1 MPQLPATSF
10 FRLHNIV
17 CLLLITIEN
26 VVHTAHYKLYWNAP
40 PQYFPMPIVRSLAA
54 GQPQPYV
61 SAIPPLFRRGE
72 TPLYIPG
79 PGPVIPDV
87 DRFPSSEIHL
97 PRRPS
102 DLVDPTSRYRLK
114 TRSHSARMTR
124 CCDGI
129 FLTLRKYFHVCLF
142 I

>member
-17 CLLLITIEN
+17 CLLITI
-26 VVHTAHYKLYWNAP
+26 
-40 PQYFPMPIVRSLAA
+40 QYFPMPIVRSLAA

>member
-1 MPQLPATSF
+1 MPQLHP
-10 FRLHNIV
+10 RN
-17 CLLLITIEN
+17 LLLQTTQYCLFTTYYN
-26 VVHTAHYKLYWNAP
+26 RKCCAHYKLYWNAP